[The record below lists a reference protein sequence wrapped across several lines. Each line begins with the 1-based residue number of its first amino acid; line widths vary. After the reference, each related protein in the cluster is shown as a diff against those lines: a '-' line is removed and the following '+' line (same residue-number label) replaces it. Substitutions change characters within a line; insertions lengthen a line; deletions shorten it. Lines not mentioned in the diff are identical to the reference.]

1 MIQDKP
7 NTPTAPTFRWSDFFE
22 TWGGLIAFVALAAFC
37 SLFPGTRDHFLNP
50 ENLRNII
57 HQNSFIGII
66 AIGMTFVIISG
77 GIDLSVG
84 SMAALIGGLSIYA
97 MNKLIGL
104 TELPMG
110 VFPAIKYLIGAE
122 MSEGAGVFC
131 ACLAAPLIGMVL
143 GLINGQLITKGR
155 IAPFI
160 VTLGGLAGYRSI
172 ILAMA
177 DGGEVRSSSMNL
189 FEAISSPR
197 NGIPLPTW
205 HNAAG
210 DEISMSITWPI
221 IIFLLMAVIA
231 QVVLSHTRYG
241 RYTIA
246 VGSNETAA
254 RYSAINVD
262 RVRIITYTLIGL
274 CTGIAALLLASRLNS
289 VGASNTGNL
298 FELDAIAAVVI
309 GGTRMSGGKGRI
321 WGTIIGVLILGM
333 IDNVL
338 VLADV
343 STYWQGLVKAGVII
357 LAVLLQRSKS
367 DR

>member
-37 SLFPGTRDHFLNP
+37 SLYPGTRDHFLNP

-97 MNKLIGL
+97 MNKVIGGM
-104 TELPMG
+104 ESEWMG
-110 VFPAIKYLIGAE
+110 VVA
-122 MSEGAGVFC
+122 
-131 ACLAAPLIGMVL
+131 ACVAAPLIGMGL
-143 GLINGQLITKGR
+143 GLINGLLITKGR

-197 NGIPLPTW
+197 NGIPLPAW

-241 RYTIA
+241 RYTVA

-274 CTGIAALLLASRLNS
+274 CTGIAALLLSSRLNS

-309 GGTRMSGGKGRI
+309 GGTRMSGGKGRV
-321 WGTIIGVLILGM
+321 WGTIVGVLILGM

-357 LAVLLQRSKS
+357 LAVLLQRSKTE
-367 DR
+367 R

>member
-50 ENLRNII
+50 ENIRNII

-97 MNKLIGL
+97 MNKVIGGM
-104 TELPMG
+104 ESEWMG
-110 VFPAIKYLIGAE
+110 VVA
-122 MSEGAGVFC
+122 
-131 ACLAAPLIGMVL
+131 ACVAAPLIGMGL
-143 GLINGQLITKGR
+143 GLINGLLITKGR

-197 NGIPLPTW
+197 NGIPLPAW

-210 DEISMSITWPI
+210 DQVSMSITWPI

-274 CTGIAALLLASRLNS
+274 CTGIAALLLSSRLNS

-309 GGTRMSGGKGRI
+309 GGTRMSGGKGRV

-357 LAVLLQRSKS
+357 LAVLLQRSRS
-367 DR
+367 EN